1 MPTYILLIK
10 FTDKG
15 SKDIKALL
23 QDQEQALKMGEKMGV
38 KFLGVYTVMGEY
50 DVVVIFQCPND
61 EVALTGILLAS
72 SNGFIRTTTMRA
84 FTQEEFGAIVDKLP

>member
-10 FTDKG
+10 LTDQG
-15 SKDIKALL
+15 SKDIKKSLK
-23 QDQEQALKMGEKMGV
+23 DQEEALKMGENMGV

-61 EVALTGILLAS
+61 EVALTGILGAS
-72 SNGFIRTTTMRA
+72 ASGNIRTTTLRA
-84 FTQEEFGAIVDKLP
+84 FTQEEFGEIVNKMP